1 MRYPFFTQELRL
13 GLLILLFTSATSEV
27 HHG

>member
-13 GLLILLFTSATSEV
+13 GLQVLLSTSDQEV
-27 HHG
+27 RHG